1 MNSNTTALL
10 RYTQNRE
17 LSWLKFNE
25 RVLEEAQDANVPI
38 LERLKFVS
46 IFTNNL
52 DEFFMV
58 RVGSL
63 CDLAIEHGD
72 AVDNKSGLTPSGQLD
87 AVYNAVRPLYAK
99 RDEVYSEIKSQIRQY
114 GICSLD
120 IADLTTEE
128 RKFAK
133 NYFKLEVLPVMSPQ
147 IVGSHHPFPHLSNK
161 AIHVAAMLQ
170 RKNSA
175 MVGIAAL
182 PDTVPEVL
190 FLPGD
195 DLRYITLDKIVL
207 ENIDALFEMYE
218 IAEKN
223 ILCVTRNADIDYEE
237 EGEEIEGDFR
247 FLMKKLL
254 KKRRRLSVVRLEMT
268 APPEENFEKV
278 FCERLQI
285 GKREIFA
292 TKTPMKFSHLSLVT
306 SKLNPDVK
314 LSMSYKSFTPQITLQ
329 ATRAESIMKQIRKQD
344 VLLMYPFESMDPFLR
359 MIREAANDPTVIS
372 IKISIYRVAQKARLI
387 EYLCAAAE
395 NGKDVTV
402 LIELRARFD
411 EQNNINW
418 SERLEE
424 AGCRLIFGFDEIKV
438 HAKLCLITR
447 KERGEIQYITQV
459 GTGNYNEVTAEFYTD
474 LTLITAD
481 QKIGAEANRF
491 FRNMAVAHL
500 NDNYEH
506 LLVAPANL
514 KSGVLALID
523 EQIALGEKGR
533 VLMKLNS
540 MTDIDVIQKLS
551 EASRAG
557 VKIDLI
563 IRGICCLIPE
573 LPGATDNI
581 SVISIVGRFLE
592 HSRVYSF
599 GVGAAQKMYIASAD
613 MMTRNTTRRVEV
625 AAPILDERIKALI
638 NKMIET
644 ELYDNVKARRL
655 RSDGY
660 YEKIRRDGE
669 PVDSQELLIKEAAQR
684 LELAR
689 RQETSATDKRKSA
702 VRSKLKD
709 WLGRLT
715 DWI

>member
-1 MNSNTTALL
+1 MNNAGTLL

-25 RVLEEAQDANVPI
+25 RVLEEAQDINVPI

-63 CDLAIEHGD
+63 CDLEDEHSDAI
-72 AVDNKSGLTPSGQLD
+72 DNKTGLTPSGQLEL
-87 AVYNAVRPLYAK
+87 VYNAVRPLYAK
-99 RDEVYSEIKSQIRQY
+99 RDEVYSELRNQIRQY
-114 GICSLD
+114 GINSLD
-120 IADLTTEE
+120 IADLTSEE
-128 RKFAK
+128 KKFVK

-147 IVGSHHPFPHLSNK
+147 IVGAHHPFPHLSNK

-175 MVGIAAL
+175 MIGIAAL

-190 FLPGD
+190 FLPGGD
-195 DLRYITLDKIVL
+195 DIRYITLDKIVL

-223 ILCVTRNADIDYEE
+223 VLCVTRNADIDYEE

-254 KKRRRLSVVRLEMT
+254 KKRRRLSVVRLEMAT
-268 APPEENFEKV
+268 PPEENFEKV

-285 GKREIFA
+285 GKREIFS
-292 TKTPMKFSHLSLVT
+292 TKAPMKFSYLSLVT
-306 SKLNPDVK
+306 SKLNPTIK
-314 LSMSYKSFTPQITLQ
+314 QSMSYPGFTPQITLQ
-329 ATRAESIMKQIRKQD
+329 ATPTESIMRQIRKQD
-344 VLLMYPFESMDPFLR
+344 VLLMYPFDSMDPFLR
-359 MIREAANDPTVIS
+359 MIKEAANDPNVIS

-424 AGCRLIFGFDEIKV
+424 AGCRIIFGFDEIKV

-481 QKIGAEANRF
+481 QRIGAEANRF
-491 FRNMAVAHL
+491 FRNMAVANL

-523 EQIALGEKGR
+523 EQIALGENGR

-551 EASRAG
+551 EASCAG
-557 VKIDLI
+557 VKVDLI
-563 IRGICCLIPE
+563 IRGICCLIPG
-573 LPGATDNI
+573 LPGATENI

-592 HSRVYSF
+592 HSRVYRF

-625 AAPILDERIKALI
+625 AAPILDEQLKSLI

-655 RSDGY
+655 RNDGF
-660 YEKIRRDGE
+660 YEKIRRNGE
-669 PVDSQELLIKEAAQR
+669 PVDSQELLIKEAAERMEQ
-684 LELAR
+684 AR
-689 RQETSATDKRKSA
+689 RQETAAPDKKSV

>member
-1 MNSNTTALL
+1 MTANAPALL

-25 RVLEEAQDANVPI
+25 RVLEEAQDRNVPI
-38 LERLKFVS
+38 IERLKFVS

-63 CDLAIEHGD
+63 CDLALEHDD
-72 AVDNKSGLTPSGQLD
+72 AIDNKSGLTPSGQLE

-99 RDEVYSEIKSQIRQY
+99 RDEVYSEIRSELRRY

-120 IADLTTEE
+120 ITDLSAEE
-128 RKFAK
+128 KKFAK

-175 MVGIAAL
+175 MIGIAAL

-195 DLRYITLDKIVL
+195 DIRYITLDKIVL

-223 ILCVTRNADIDYEE
+223 VLCVTRNADIDYEE

-254 KKRRRLSVVRLEMT
+254 KKRRRLSVVRLEMAT
-268 APPEENFEKV
+268 SPEENFEKV
-278 FCERLQI
+278 FCERLKI
-285 GKREIFA
+285 EKREIFV
-292 TKTPMKFSHLSLVT
+292 TKAPMKFSHVSLIT
-306 SKLNPDVK
+306 SKLNPEVK
-314 LSMSYKSFTPQITLQ
+314 LSMSYPGFTPQITLQ
-329 ATRAESIMKQIRKQD
+329 ATPEESIMKQIRKQD
-344 VLLMYPFESMDPFLR
+344 VLFMYPFESMDPFLR
-359 MIREAANDPTVIS
+359 MIKEAANDPSVIS

-459 GTGNYNEVTAEFYTD
+459 GTGNYNEITAEFYTD

-500 NDNYEH
+500 NDNYEY

-533 VLMKLNS
+533 ILMKLNS
-540 MTDIDVIQKLS
+540 MTDIDVIRKLS
-551 EASRAG
+551 EASCAG
-557 VKIDLI
+557 VKTDLI
-563 IRGICCLIPE
+563 IRGICCLIPG
-573 LPGATDNI
+573 LPGATENI

-599 GVGAAQKMYIASAD
+599 GVGSAQKMYIASAD

-625 AAPILDERIKALI
+625 AAPILDEQIKSLI
-638 NKMIET
+638 NKMINT
-644 ELYDNVKARRL
+644 ELCDNVKARRL

-660 YEKIRRDGE
+660 YEKIHRDGE
-669 PVDSQELLIKEAAQR
+669 SVDSQELLIKEAAQR
-684 LELAR
+684 LEIAR
-689 RQETSATDKRKSA
+689 RNEMSAADKKKSV

>member
-1 MNSNTTALL
+1 L

-25 RVLEEAQDANVPI
+25 RVLEEALDASVPI

-63 CDLAIEHGD
+63 CDLALEHD
-72 AVDNKSGLTPSGQLD
+72 NAIDNKSGLTPSGQLD
-87 AVYNAVRPLYAK
+87 VVYNAVRPLYAK
-99 RDEVYSEIKSQIRQY
+99 RDEVYSGIRNEIRRY
-114 GICSLD
+114 GIFSLD
-120 IADLTTEE
+120 IADLTPEE
-128 RKFAK
+128 KKFAK

-161 AIHVAAMLQ
+161 ALHVAAMLQ

-175 MVGIAAL
+175 MIGIAAL

-190 FLPGD
+190 FFPGD
-195 DLRYITLDKIVL
+195 DFRYITLDKIVL
-207 ENIDALFEMYE
+207 ENIDSLFEMYE

-223 ILCVTRNADIDYEE
+223 ILCATRNADINYEE

-254 KKRRRLSVVRLEMT
+254 KKRRRLSVVRLEMAT
-268 APPEENFEKV
+268 PPEENFEKV

-292 TKTPMKFSHLSLVT
+292 SRAPMKFSHLSLIIG
-306 SKLNPDVK
+306 KMNPEVK
-314 LSMSYKSFTPQITLQ
+314 LALSYHSFTPQITLQ
-329 ATRAESIMKQIRKQD
+329 ATPQEGIMKQIRKQD
-344 VLLMYPFESMDPFLR
+344 VLMMYPFDSMDPFLR
-359 MIREAANDPTVIS
+359 MIKEAANDPAVIS

-459 GTGNYNEVTAEFYTD
+459 GTGNYNEITAEFYTD

-491 FRNMAVAHL
+491 FRNMAVANL

-523 EQIALGEKGR
+523 GQIALGEKGR
-533 VLMKLNS
+533 IVMKLNS
-540 MTDIDVIQKLS
+540 MTDIDVIRKLS
-551 EASRAG
+551 EASCAG
-557 VKIDLI
+557 VKTDLI
-563 IRGICCLIPE
+563 IRGVCCLIPG
-573 LPGATDNI
+573 LPGATENI

-625 AAPILDERIKALI
+625 AAPIIDEQIKALI
-638 NKMIET
+638 NKMLET
-644 ELYDNVKARRL
+644 ELRDNVKARRL
-655 RSDGY
+655 RNDGF
-660 YEKIRRDGE
+660 YEKIRNGGD
-669 PVDSQELLIKEAAQR
+669 PSDSQELLMKEAEQR
-684 LELAR
+684 TEAAR
-689 RQETSATDKRKSA
+689 RQEAAAADKKKSV
-702 VRSKLKD
+702 VRSTLKNL
-709 WLGRLT
+709 LGRLT

>member
-1 MNSNTTALL
+1 MTATPPALL

-25 RVLEEAQDANVPI
+25 RVLEEAQDTNVPI

-72 AVDNKSGLTPSGQLD
+72 TIDNKSGLTPSGQLEV
-87 AVYNAVRPLYAK
+87 VYNAVRPLYAK
-99 RDEVYSEIKSQIRQY
+99 RDEVYSEIRSQIRQY
-114 GICSLD
+114 GINSLD
-120 IADLTTEE
+120 IADLASEE
-128 RKFAK
+128 KKFVK
-133 NYFKLEVLPVMSPQ
+133 NYFRLEVLPVMSPQ

-161 AIHVAAMLQ
+161 AVHVAAMLQ

-195 DLRYITLDKIVL
+195 DIRYITLDKIVL

-223 ILCVTRNADIDYEE
+223 VLCATRNADIDYEE

-247 FLMKKLL
+247 FIMKKLL

-268 APPEENFEKV
+268 TPPEENFEKV
-278 FCERLQI
+278 FCERLHI
-285 GKREIFA
+285 GKREIFV
-292 TKTPMKFSHLSLVT
+292 TKAPMKFTHVPLVT
-306 SKLNPDVK
+306 SKLNPTVK
-314 LSMSYKSFTPQITLQ
+314 LSMSYPGFTPQITLQ
-329 ATRAESIMKQIRKQD
+329 ATHSESIMKQIRKQD

-359 MIREAANDPTVIS
+359 MIREAANDPTVVS

-459 GTGNYNEVTAEFYTD
+459 GTGNYNEITAEFYTD
-474 LTLITAD
+474 LALITAD

-500 NDNYEH
+500 NDNYEYF
-506 LLVAPANL
+506 LVAPANL

-533 VLMKLNS
+533 IVMKLNS

-551 EASRAG
+551 EASCAG
-557 VKIDLI
+557 VKTDLI
-563 IRGICCLIPE
+563 IRGICCLIPG

-625 AAPILDERIKALI
+625 AAPIFDEQIMALI
-638 NKMIET
+638 NKMINT
-644 ELYDNVKARRL
+644 ELCDNVKARRL

-660 YEKIRRDGE
+660 YEKIHTGGE
-669 PVDSQELLIKEAAQR
+669 PVDSQERLIKEAAER
-684 LELAR
+684 MELAR
-689 RQETSATDKRKSA
+689 RNEAAPDKKKSA

>member
-1 MNSNTTALL
+1 MTVNTNTRL

-63 CDLAIEHGD
+63 CDLAAEHDD
-72 AVDNKSGLTPSGQLD
+72 AIDNKSGLTPSGQLEV
-87 AVYNAVRPLYAK
+87 VYNAVRPLYAK
-99 RDEVYSEIKSQIRQY
+99 RDEAYSEIKSELRQY

-120 IADLTTEE
+120 IADLSTEE
-128 RKFAK
+128 KKFVK
-133 NYFKLEVLPVMSPQ
+133 NYFRLDVLPVMSPQ

-161 AIHVAAMLQ
+161 AVHVAAMLQ

-175 MVGIAAL
+175 MIGIAAL

-223 ILCVTRNADIDYEE
+223 ILCVTRNADINYEE

-268 APPEENFEKV
+268 TQPEENFEKV

-292 TKTPMKFSHLSLVT
+292 TKAPMKFSHVSLVT
-306 SKLNPDVK
+306 GKLNPDVK
-314 LSMSYKSFTPQITLQ
+314 LSMSYPGFTPQVTLQ
-329 ATRAESIMKQIRKQD
+329 STPNESIMKQIRKQD

-359 MIREAANDPTVIS
+359 MIREAANDPAVVS

-459 GTGNYNEVTAEFYTD
+459 GTGNYNEITAEFYTD

-514 KSGVLALID
+514 KSGVMALID
-523 EQIALGEKGR
+523 EQIALGEKGHI
-533 VLMKLNS
+533 LMKLNS
-540 MTDIDVIQKLS
+540 MTDIDVIRKLS
-551 EASRAG
+551 EASCAG

-563 IRGICCLIPE
+563 IRGICCLIPG
-573 LPGATDNI
+573 LPGATENI

-592 HSRVYSF
+592 HSRIYSF

-625 AAPILDERIKALI
+625 AAPILDVQIMALI
-638 NKMIET
+638 NKMINT
-644 ELYDNVKARRL
+644 ELCDNVKARRL
-655 RSDGY
+655 RVDGF

-669 PVDSQELLIKEAAQR
+669 PVNSQELLIKEAAER
-684 LELAR
+684 MELAR
-689 RQETSATDKRKSA
+689 RQETGAPEKRKSA
-702 VRSKLKD
+702 VRSALKD

>member
-1 MNSNTTALL
+1 MNSNAGALL

-25 RVLEEAQDANVPI
+25 RVLEEAQDASVPI

-63 CDLAIEHGD
+63 CDLALEHGD
-72 AVDNKSGLTPSGQLD
+72 AVDNKSGLTPGGQLE

-99 RDEVYSEIKSQIRQY
+99 RDEVYSEIKSRIRRY

-120 IADLTTEE
+120 ADDLTAEE
-128 RKFAK
+128 RKFVK

-161 AIHVAAMLQ
+161 AVHVAAMLQ

-190 FLPGD
+190 FLPGG

-223 ILCVTRNADIDYEE
+223 VLCVTRNADIDYEE

-254 KKRRRLSVVRLEMT
+254 KKRRRLSVVRLEMA

-292 TKTPMKFSHLSLVT
+292 TKTPMKFSHLPLVT

-314 LSMSYKSFTPQITLQ
+314 ISMSYPAFTPQITLQ
-329 ATRAESIMKQIRKQD
+329 ATPAESIMKQIRKQD
-344 VLLMYPFESMDPFLR
+344 VLLMYPFDSMDPFLR
-359 MIREAANDPTVIS
+359 MIREAANDPAVVS

-424 AGCRLIFGFDEIKV
+424 AGCRLIFGFDDIKV

-459 GTGNYNEVTAEFYTD
+459 GTGNYNEITAEFYTD
-474 LTLITAD
+474 LSLITAD
-481 QKIGAEANRF
+481 QKLGAEANRF
-491 FRNMAVAHL
+491 FRNMAVANL
-500 NDNYEH
+500 NDSYEH

-514 KSGVLALID
+514 KSGVSALID
-523 EQIALGEKGR
+523 EQIALGDKGR
-533 VLMKLNS
+533 ILMKLNS
-540 MTDIDVIQKLS
+540 MTDIDVIRKLS
-551 EASRAG
+551 EASCAG
-557 VKIDLI
+557 VKTDLI
-563 IRGICCLIPE
+563 IRGICCLIPG
-573 LPGATDNI
+573 LPGATENI
-581 SVISIVGRFLE
+581 SVTSIVGRFLE

-599 GVGAAQKMYIASAD
+599 GSGAAQKMYIASAD

-625 AAPILDERIKALI
+625 AAPILDERIKTLI
-638 NKMIET
+638 NKMINT
-644 ELYDNVKARRL
+644 EVRDNVKARRL

-660 YEKIRRDGE
+660 YEKTRGEGE
-669 PVDSQELLIKEAAQR
+669 PIDSQELLIKEAAQR

-689 RQETSATDKRKSA
+689 RQETGAADKRKSA
-702 VRSKLKD
+702 VRSKLKV
-709 WLGRLT
+709 WLERLT
-715 DWI
+715 DWM

>member
-1 MNSNTTALL
+1 MNAVNTSALL

-25 RVLEEAQDANVPI
+25 RVLEEAQDASVPI

-63 CDLAIEHGD
+63 CDLEDEHGN
-72 AVDNKSGLTPSGQLD
+72 AIDNKSGLTPGGQLE

-99 RDEVYSEIKSQIRQY
+99 RDEVYSEIRDGIRQH

-120 IADLTTEE
+120 IAELTVEE
-128 RKFAK
+128 KKFVK

-161 AIHVAAMLQ
+161 ALHVAAMLQ
-170 RKNSA
+170 RKNSS
-175 MVGIAAL
+175 MIGIAAL

-190 FLPGD
+190 FLPGGD
-195 DLRYITLDKIVL
+195 IRYITLDKIVL
-207 ENIDALFEMYE
+207 ENIDSLFEMYE

-223 ILCVTRNADIDYEE
+223 VLCVTRNADIDYEE

-254 KKRRRLSVVRLEMT
+254 KKRRRLSVVRLEMMF
-268 APPEENFEKV
+268 PPEENFEKV
-278 FCERLQI
+278 FCDRLHI

-292 TKTPMKFSHLSLVT
+292 TKAPMKFSHLSLVT
-306 SKLNPDVK
+306 GKLRPEVK
-314 LSMSYKSFTPQITLQ
+314 QSLSYHSFTPQITLQ
-329 ATRAESIMKQIRKQD
+329 ATPSEGIIRQIRKQD

-359 MIREAANDPTVIS
+359 MIREAANDPAVIS

-447 KERGEIQYITQV
+447 KERGEIQYVMQV

-481 QKIGAEANRF
+481 QKLGAEANRF

-500 NDNYEH
+500 NDDYEH

-514 KSGVLALID
+514 KSGIMTLID

-533 VLMKLNS
+533 IVMKLNS
-540 MTDIDVIQKLS
+540 MTDIDIIRKLS
-551 EASRAG
+551 EASCAG
-557 VKIDLI
+557 VKTDLI
-563 IRGICCLIPE
+563 IRGICCLIPG
-573 LPGATDNI
+573 LPGATENI

-599 GVGAAQKMYIASAD
+599 GTGAAQKMYIASAD

-638 NKMIET
+638 NKMLET
-644 ELYDNVKARRL
+644 QLRDNVKARRL
-655 RSDGY
+655 RNDGY
-660 YEKIRRDGE
+660 YEKLRGGE
-669 PVDSQELLIKEAAQR
+669 PVDSQEFLIKEAAER
-684 LELAR
+684 MEAAR
-689 RQETSATDKRKSA
+689 RQETSASDKKKSV
-702 VRSKLKD
+702 VRSTLKD

>member
-1 MNSNTTALL
+1 MSANTSALL

-63 CDLAIEHGD
+63 CDLAMEHND
-72 AVDNKSGLTPSGQLD
+72 AIDNKSGLTPSGQLEV
-87 AVYNAVRPLYAK
+87 VYNAVRPLYAK
-99 RDEVYSEIKSQIRQY
+99 RDEVYSEISSQIRQY
-114 GICSLD
+114 GICPLD
-120 IADLTTEE
+120 IADLTAEE
-128 RKFAK
+128 KKFVK

-223 ILCVTRNADIDYEE
+223 VLCATRNADINYEE

-247 FLMKKLL
+247 FLMKRLL
-254 KKRRRLSVVRLEMT
+254 KKRRRLSVVRLEMMT
-268 APPEENFEKV
+268 PPEENFEKV

-306 SKLNPDVK
+306 SKLNPNVK
-314 LSMSYKSFTPQITLQ
+314 ISMSYPSFTPQITLQ
-329 ATRAESIMKQIRKQD
+329 ATPAEGIMKQIRKQD

-424 AGCRLIFGFDEIKV
+424 AGCRLIFGFDDIKV

-459 GTGNYNEVTAEFYTD
+459 GTGNYNEITAEFYTD

-500 NDNYEH
+500 NDNYEY

-523 EQIALGEKGR
+523 EQIALGENGR
-533 VLMKLNS
+533 IVMKLNS

-551 EASRAG
+551 EASCAG

-563 IRGICCLIPE
+563 IRGICCLIPR
-573 LPGATDNI
+573 LPGATENI
-581 SVISIVGRFLE
+581 SVTSIVGRFLE

-599 GVGAAQKMYIASAD
+599 GVGTAQKMYIASAD

-625 AAPILDERIKALI
+625 AAPILDEQIKALI
-638 NKMIET
+638 NKMIEM

-660 YEKIRRDGE
+660 YEKIRNGGE
-669 PVDSQELLIKEAAQR
+669 PVDSQELLIKEAVER
-684 LELAR
+684 MEIMR
-689 RQETSATDKRKSA
+689 RQETSAPDKKSV